1 MFYIYTVTSSVS
13 GKVYVGRTKSPK
25 RRWLCHRMYAKSGRG
40 FALHQAMRDE
50 VGHPFRFEIVAAFED
65 IAAAKAGER
74 GLIAEFRSNHP
85 DHGYNA
91 TSGGHDYPEVGRI
104 SAIKN
109 AERAAADP
117 VGEASRRSAAAKK
130 AAAKMP
136 ADVRRENM
144 RKARFSM
151 GPERISDHI
160 KAVTAGLSRD
170 AREAKARKA
179 NETLGPQGRQD
190 RARRAIATLG
200 KEGLS
205 ARAKK
210 SVAAQTP
217 EQRSEARKRSWITR
231 RANKAG

>member
-13 GKVYVGRTKSPK
+13 GKVYVGRTKTPK

-50 VGHPFRFEIVAAFED
+50 IGASFRFEVVSAFED
-65 IAAAKAGER
+65 IAAAQAGER
-74 GLIAEFRSNHP
+74 ALIVQLRSNDP
-85 DHGYNA
+85 RYGYNA

-104 SAIKN
+104 SAVKN
-109 AERAAADP
+109 AERAALDP
-117 VGEASRRSAAAKK
+117 LGEATRRSSAAKK

-136 ADVRRENM
+136 IEVRRENM
-144 RKARFSM
+144 RKARLAM
-151 GPERISDHI
+151 GPDRTSDHI
-160 KAVTAGLSRD
+160 RAVTASLPPD
-170 AREAKARKA
+170 ARKEKSRKA
-179 NETLGPQGRQD
+179 NETLGPQGRQE
-190 RARRAIATLG
+190 RSRRAMATLG

-210 SVAAQTP
+210 TVAAQTP

-231 RANKAG
+231 RAKKAG